1 MTSSIYKYLTA
12 LLFSFHAMLINMQVT
27 SAQVAEPTF
36 CNNQNTEG
44 YQRIEE
50 NGVRREYILYPSTL
64 ESPDTPVALVINFHG
79 YGDCASAYAED
90 IGNFYGLN
98 NLADGE
104 GFLLAY
110 PQAMIREKGDPYWEP
125 GDVGPD
131 IAINDVMFARRLVSD
146 VATKLQ
152 VDIEKT
158 FAVGFSNGG
167 MMAYDLACT
176 AADVFDSVAIMSGV
190 RLDGVC
196 EESIS
201 KSVLHFHGSDDS
213 VIPLDGSGDFPSVY
227 SSIDFWVEQNQIP
240 EGSEISS
247 VLNGGDVTLE
257 RHVGGR
263 EGTEVNLYVINT
275 EFDKPAGHSWF
286 SAQIEGR
293 TPNQIIWEFFSDS
306 KSSSPSLEAVAVDL
320 DTVNFREGDGDS
332 VVLAF
337 DLFGDVDGRLEG
349 LSITATG
356 ELNEVSDV
364 GLVKVH
370 LDENNNLVADPS
382 EFLDQSTYTAD
393 DGVINFEF
401 ATPVFTQGATVRILI
416 TYEL

>member
-1 MTSSIYKYLTA
+1 
-12 LLFSFHAMLINMQVT
+12 
-27 SAQVAEPTF
+27 
-36 CNNQNTEG
+36 
-44 YQRIEE
+44 
-50 NGVRREYILYPSTL
+50 
-64 ESPDTPVALVINFHG
+64 
-79 YGDCASAYAED
+79 
-90 IGNFYGLN
+90 
-98 NLADGE
+98 
-104 GFLLAY
+104 
-110 PQAMIREKGDPYWEP
+110 
-125 GDVGPD
+125 
-131 IAINDVMFARRLVSD
+131 
-146 VATKLQ
+146 
-152 VDIEKT
+152 
-158 FAVGFSNGG
+158 
-167 MMAYDLACT
+167 MAYDLACT

-190 RLDGVC
+190 RLDGAC
-196 EESIS
+196 DESIS

-263 EGTEVNLYVINT
+263 EGTEVALYVINT

-306 KSSSPSLEAVAVDL
+306 TSSSPSLEAVAVDL

-337 DLFGDVDGRLEG
+337 DLFGDVDGRLDG
-349 LSITATG
+349 FSITATG
-356 ELNEVSDV
+356 ELDEVTDV

-370 LDENNNLVADPS
+370 LDENKNLAADPS

-393 DGVINFEF
+393 DGVIDFEF
-401 ATPVFTQGATVRILI
+401 ANPVFTQGAAVRILI

>member
-1 MTSSIYKYLTA
+1 MRSSIYKYLTA
-12 LLFSFHAMLINMQVT
+12 LLFSFHAMLINVQVT

-98 NLADGE
+98 NLADDE
-104 GFLLAY
+104 GFLIAY

-131 IAINDVMFARRLVSD
+131 IAINDVMFAQRLVSD

-152 VDIEKT
+152 VQVEKT

-190 RLDGVC
+190 RLDGAC
-196 EESIS
+196 DESIS

-263 EGTEVNLYVINT
+263 EDTEVNLYVINT

-293 TPNQIIWEFFSDS
+293 TPSQIIWEFFSDS
-306 KSSSPSLEAVAVDL
+306 TSSAPSLEAVAVDL

-349 LSITATG
+349 LSIAATG

-393 DGVINFEF
+393 DSVINFEF
-401 ATPVFTQGATVRILI
+401 ANPVFTQGATVRILI

>member
-356 ELNEVSDV
+356 ELDEVSDV

>member
-1 MTSSIYKYLTA
+1 MKLSFHRYLTA
-12 LLFSFHAMLINMQVT
+12 ILFSFSTFLFNTGT
-27 SAQVAEPTF
+27 SAQVVEPTF

-44 YQRIEE
+44 YQRIED
-50 NGVRREYILYPSTL
+50 NGVGREYILYPSTL
-64 ESPDTPVALVINFHG
+64 ESSDTPSALIINFHG
-79 YGDCASAYAED
+79 YGDCANAYAED

-98 NLADGE
+98 DLADTE
-104 GFLLAY
+104 GFLIAY

-131 IAINDVMFARRLVSD
+131 ISINDVLFARRLVSD
-146 VATKLQ
+146 VANKLQ
-152 VDIEKT
+152 IDIERT

-190 RLDGVC
+190 RLDGAC
-196 EESIS
+196 DDSIS
-201 KSVLHFHGSDDS
+201 KSILHFHGSEDT
-213 VIPLDGSGDFPSVY
+213 VIPLDGRGDFPSVY
-227 SSIDFWVEQNQIP
+227 NSIEFWVRQNQIP
-240 EGSEISS
+240 EDSGVSS
-247 VLNGGDVTLE
+247 VLNGGEVTRE
-257 RHVGGR
+257 RYIGGR

-286 SAQIEGR
+286 SAQIEGK
-293 TPNQIIWEFFSDS
+293 TPNQIIWEFFSDATNS
-306 KSSSPSLEAVAVDL
+306 GASLEAVAVD
-320 DTVNFREGDGDS
+320 TETTNFREGDGDS

-337 DLFGDVDGRLEG
+337 DLVGDVDGRLDG

-356 ELNEVSDV
+356 ELDEVSNV

-382 EFLDQSTYTAD
+382 EFLDQSTYTLD
-393 DGVINFEF
+393 DGVIHFEF
-401 ATPVFTQGATVRILI
+401 ANPVFTRDAVVRILI

>member
-1 MTSSIYKYLTA
+1 MTSSIYKDLTA

-27 SAQVAEPTF
+27 FAQVAEPTF

-98 NLADGE
+98 NLADDE
-104 GFLLAY
+104 GFLIAY

-131 IAINDVMFARRLVSD
+131 IAINDVMFAQRLVSD

-152 VDIEKT
+152 VQVEKT

-190 RLDGVC
+190 RLDGAC
-196 EESIS
+196 DESIS

-263 EGTEVNLYVINT
+263 EDTEVNLYVINT

-293 TPNQIIWEFFSDS
+293 TPSQIIWEFFSDS
-306 KSSSPSLEAVAVDL
+306 TSSAPSLEAVAVDL

-349 LSITATG
+349 LSIAATG

-401 ATPVFTQGATVRILI
+401 ANPVFTQGATVRILI

>member
-1 MTSSIYKYLTA
+1 MRSSIYKYLTA
-12 LLFSFHAMLINMQVT
+12 LLFSFHAMLINVQVT

-50 NGVRREYILYPSTL
+50 NGVRREYILYPSIL

-98 NLADGE
+98 NLADDE
-104 GFLLAY
+104 GFLIAY

-131 IAINDVMFARRLVSD
+131 IAINDVMFAQRLVSD

-152 VDIEKT
+152 VQVEKT

-190 RLDGVC
+190 RLDGAC
-196 EESIS
+196 DESIS

-263 EGTEVNLYVINT
+263 EDTEVNLYVINT

-293 TPNQIIWEFFSDS
+293 TPSQIIWEFFSDS
-306 KSSSPSLEAVAVDL
+306 TSSAPSLEAVAVDL

-349 LSITATG
+349 LSIAATG

-401 ATPVFTQGATVRILI
+401 ANPVFTQGATVRILI

>member
-1 MTSSIYKYLTA
+1 MRSSIYKYLTA
-12 LLFSFHAMLINMQVT
+12 LLFSFHAMLINVQVT

-50 NGVRREYILYPSTL
+50 NGVRREYILYPSIL

-79 YGDCASAYAED
+79 YGDCAGAYAED

-98 NLADGE
+98 NLADDE
-104 GFLLAY
+104 GFLIAY

-131 IAINDVMFARRLVSD
+131 IAINDVMFAQRLVSD

-152 VDIEKT
+152 VQVEKT

-190 RLDGVC
+190 RLDGAC
-196 EESIS
+196 DESIS

-263 EGTEVNLYVINT
+263 EDTEVNLYVINT

-293 TPNQIIWEFFSDS
+293 TPSQIIWEFFSDS
-306 KSSSPSLEAVAVDL
+306 TSSSPSLEAVAVDL

-349 LSITATG
+349 LSIAATG

-382 EFLDQSTYTAD
+382 EFLGQSTYTAD

-401 ATPVFTQGATVRILI
+401 ANPVFTQGGTVRILI

>member
-1 MTSSIYKYLTA
+1 MKSSIYKYLTA
-12 LLFSFHAMLINMQVT
+12 LLFSFHALFINIQVT

-64 ESPDTPVALVINFHG
+64 ESRDTPVALVINFHG

-98 NLADGE
+98 NLADDE
-104 GFLLAY
+104 GFLIVY

-146 VATKLQ
+146 VANKLQ
-152 VDIEKT
+152 IDIEKT

-263 EGTEVNLYVINT
+263 EGTEVNLYVINA

-306 KSSSPSLEAVAVDL
+306 TSSSLSLEAVAVDL

-356 ELNEVSDV
+356 ELDEVSDV

-393 DGVINFEF
+393 DGVISFEF
-401 ATPVFTQGATVRILI
+401 ANPVFTQGATVRILI

>member
-1 MTSSIYKYLTA
+1 MKSSIYKYLTA
-12 LLFSFHAMLINMQVT
+12 LLFSFHALFINIQVT

-64 ESPDTPVALVINFHG
+64 ESRDTPVALVINFHG

-98 NLADGE
+98 NLADDE
-104 GFLLAY
+104 GFLIVY

-146 VATKLQ
+146 VANKLQ
-152 VDIEKT
+152 IDIEKT

-306 KSSSPSLEAVAVDL
+306 TSSSQSLEAVPVDL

-356 ELNEVSDV
+356 ELDEVSDV

-393 DGVINFEF
+393 DGVISFEF
-401 ATPVFTQGATVRILI
+401 ANPVFTQGATVRILI

>member
-1 MTSSIYKYLTA
+1 MNLSSHSYLTA
-12 LLFSFHAMLINMQVT
+12 LLFSTNAFLFNAQVT
-27 SAQVAEPTF
+27 SAQVVEPTF

-50 NGVRREYILYPSTL
+50 NGVGREYILYPSTL
-64 ESPDTPVALVINFHG
+64 ESSDTSLALVINFHG
-79 YGDCASAYAED
+79 YGDCANAYAED

-98 NLADGE
+98 NLADDK
-104 GFLLAY
+104 GFLIAY
-110 PQAMIREKGDPYWEP
+110 PQALIREKGDPYWEP

-131 IAINDVMFARRLVSD
+131 IAINDVMFAQRLVSD

-152 VDIEKT
+152 VEIEKT

-306 KSSSPSLEAVAVDL
+306 TSSSPSLEAVAVDL

-337 DLFGDVDGRLEG
+337 DLLGDVDGRLEG

-356 ELNEVSDV
+356 ELDEVSDV

-401 ATPVFTQGATVRILI
+401 ANPVFTQGTTVRILV

>member
-64 ESPDTPVALVINFHG
+64 ESPDTPVALIINFHG

-110 PQAMIREKGDPYWEP
+110 PQAMIRDKGDPYWEP

-158 FAVGFSNGG
+158 FAAGFSNGG

-337 DLFGDVDGRLEG
+337 DLLGDVDGRLEG

-356 ELNEVSDV
+356 ELDEVSDV

-401 ATPVFTQGATVRILI
+401 ANPVFTQGATVRILI

>member
-12 LLFSFHAMLINMQVT
+12 LLFSLHAMLINMQGT

-50 NGVRREYILYPSTL
+50 NGVRREYTLYPSTL
-64 ESPDTPVALVINFHG
+64 ESSDTPLTLVINFHG

-98 NLADGE
+98 NLADDE
-104 GFLLAY
+104 GFLIAY

-263 EGTEVNLYVINT
+263 EDTEVNLYVINT

-293 TPNQIIWEFFSDS
+293 TPNQIIWEFFLDS
-306 KSSSPSLEAVAVDL
+306 TSSSQSLEAVPVDL

-356 ELNEVSDV
+356 ELDEVSDV

-370 LDENNNLVADPS
+370 LDENNNLIADPS

-401 ATPVFTQGATVRILI
+401 ANPVITQGATVRILI

>member
-1 MTSSIYKYLTA
+1 MNSSIHRYLTA
-12 LLFSFHAMLINMQVT
+12 LLLSFSAFFINMQVT

-36 CNNQNTEG
+36 CDNQNTEG

-50 NGVRREYILYPSTL
+50 SGVGREYILYPSTL
-64 ESPDTPVALVINFHG
+64 ESPDAPSALVINFHG
-79 YGDCASAYAED
+79 YGDCANAYAED
-90 IGNFYGLN
+90 IGHFYGLN
-98 NLADGE
+98 NVADEE
-104 GFLLAY
+104 GFLIAY

-131 IAINDVMFARRLVSD
+131 IASNDVMFAQRLVSD

-152 VDIEKT
+152 IDIEKT

-190 RLDGVC
+190 RLDGAC
-196 EESIS
+196 DESIS
-201 KSVLHFHGSDDS
+201 KSVLHFHGRDDP

-227 SSIDFWVEQNQIP
+227 SVIDFWVEQNQIP

-263 EGTEVNLYVINT
+263 EGTEVNLYVLNT

-306 KSSSPSLEAVAVDL
+306 TSSSPSLEAVAVDL
-320 DTVNFREGDGDS
+320 ETVNFREGDGDS

-337 DLFGDVDGRLEG
+337 DLFGDVDGRLDG

-356 ELNEVSDV
+356 ELDDVSDV

-370 LDENNNLVADPS
+370 LDENKNLAADPS

-393 DGVINFEF
+393 DGVVNFEF
-401 ATPVFTQGATVRILI
+401 ANPVFTKGATVRILI

>member
-1 MTSSIYKYLTA
+1 MKSSIYKYLTA
-12 LLFSFHAMLINMQVT
+12 LLFSFHALFMNMQVT
-27 SAQVAEPTF
+27 FAQVTEPTF

-50 NGVRREYILYPSTL
+50 NGVGREYILYPPTL
-64 ESPDTPVALVINFHG
+64 ESPDISLKLVINFHG
-79 YGDCASAYAED
+79 YGDCAGAYAED

-98 NLADGE
+98 NLADDE
-104 GFLLAY
+104 GFLIVY

-131 IAINDVMFARRLVSD
+131 IAVNDVMFAQRLVSD

-152 VDIEKT
+152 VEIEKT

-190 RLDGVC
+190 RLDGEC
-196 EESIS
+196 DESIS

-257 RHVGGR
+257 RHVGGK

-275 EFDKPAGHSWF
+275 EFEKPAGHSWF

-306 KSSSPSLEAVAVDL
+306 TSSSPSLEAVAVDL

-337 DLFGDVDGRLEG
+337 DLFGDVDGRLDG

-356 ELNEVSDV
+356 ELDEVSDV

-370 LDENNNLVADPS
+370 LDENNNLAADPS
-382 EFLDQSTYTAD
+382 EFLDQSTFTAD

-401 ATPVFTQGATVRILI
+401 ANPVFTQGATVRILI

>member
-1 MTSSIYKYLTA
+1 MKSSIYKYLTA
-12 LLFSFHAMLINMQVT
+12 LLFSFHALFMNMQVT
-27 SAQVAEPTF
+27 FAQVTEPTF

-50 NGVRREYILYPSTL
+50 NGVGREYILYPPTL
-64 ESPDTPVALVINFHG
+64 ESPDISLKLVINFHG

-98 NLADGE
+98 NLADDE
-104 GFLLAY
+104 GFLIVY

-146 VATKLQ
+146 VANKLQ
-152 VDIEKT
+152 IDIEKT

-190 RLDGVC
+190 RLDGAC
-196 EESIS
+196 DESIS

-306 KSSSPSLEAVAVDL
+306 TSSSPSLEAVAVDL

-332 VVLAF
+332 IVLAF
-337 DLFGDVDGRLEG
+337 DLFGDVDGRLDG

-356 ELNEVSDV
+356 ELDEVSDV

-370 LDENNNLVADPS
+370 LDENNNLFADPS
-382 EFLDQSTYTAD
+382 EFLYQSTYTAD
-393 DGVINFEF
+393 DGSINFEF
-401 ATPVFTQGATVRILI
+401 ANPVFTQGATVRILI

>member
-1 MTSSIYKYLTA
+1 
-12 LLFSFHAMLINMQVT
+12 
-27 SAQVAEPTF
+27 
-36 CNNQNTEG
+36 
-44 YQRIEE
+44 
-50 NGVRREYILYPSTL
+50 
-64 ESPDTPVALVINFHG
+64 
-79 YGDCASAYAED
+79 
-90 IGNFYGLN
+90 
-98 NLADGE
+98 
-104 GFLLAY
+104 
-110 PQAMIREKGDPYWEP
+110 MIREKGDPYWEP
-125 GDVGPD
+125 GDVGAD
-131 IAINDVMFARRLVSD
+131 IAINDVMFARRLVAD
-146 VATKLQ
+146 VANKLQ
-152 VDIEKT
+152 IDIEKT

-176 AADVFDSVAIMSGV
+176 AADIFESVAIMSGV
-190 RLDGVC
+190 RLDGAC
-196 EESIS
+196 DESIS

-240 EGSEISS
+240 EGSEVSS
-247 VLNGGDVTLE
+247 VLNGGDVSLE
-257 RHVGGR
+257 RYVGGR

-286 SAQIEGR
+286 SAQIEGK

-306 KSSSPSLEAVAVDL
+306 TSSSPSLGAVAVDL

-337 DLFGDVDGRLEG
+337 DLFGDVDGRLDG

-356 ELNEVSDV
+356 DLDEVSDV

-370 LDENNNLVADPS
+370 LDENNNLAADPS

-401 ATPVFTQGATVRILI
+401 ANPVFTQGATVRILI

>member
-1 MTSSIYKYLTA
+1 MKSSIYKYLTA
-12 LLFSFHAMLINMQVT
+12 LLFSFHAMLINVQVT

-79 YGDCASAYAED
+79 YGDCAKSYAED

-98 NLADGE
+98 NLADDE
-104 GFLLAY
+104 GFLIVY

-146 VATKLQ
+146 VANKLQ
-152 VDIEKT
+152 IDIEKT

-263 EGTEVNLYVINT
+263 EGTEVNLYVINA

-306 KSSSPSLEAVAVDL
+306 TSSSLSLEAVAVDL

-356 ELNEVSDV
+356 ELDEVSDV

-393 DGVINFEF
+393 DGVISFEF
-401 ATPVFTQGATVRILI
+401 ANPVFTQGATVRILI

>member
-1 MTSSIYKYLTA
+1 MNLSSHSYLTA
-12 LLFSFHAMLINMQVT
+12 LLFSTNAFLFNAQVT
-27 SAQVAEPTF
+27 SAQVVEPTF

-50 NGVRREYILYPSTL
+50 NGVGREYILYPSTL
-64 ESPDTPVALVINFHG
+64 ESSDTSLALVINFHG
-79 YGDCASAYAED
+79 YGDCANAYAED

-98 NLADGE
+98 NLADDE
-104 GFLLAY
+104 GFLIAY
-110 PQAMIREKGDPYWEP
+110 PQALIREKGDPYWEP

-306 KSSSPSLEAVAVDL
+306 TSSSPSLEAVAVDL

-337 DLFGDVDGRLEG
+337 DLLGDVDGRLEG

-356 ELNEVSDV
+356 ELDEVSDV

-401 ATPVFTQGATVRILI
+401 ANPVFTQGATVRILI

>member
-1 MTSSIYKYLTA
+1 MKSSIYKYLTA
-12 LLFSFHAMLINMQVT
+12 LLFSFHALFMNMQVT
-27 SAQVAEPTF
+27 FAQVTEPTF

-50 NGVRREYILYPSTL
+50 NGVGREYILYPPTL
-64 ESPDTPVALVINFHG
+64 ESPDISLKLVINFHG
-79 YGDCASAYAED
+79 YGDCAGAYAED

-98 NLADGE
+98 NLADDE
-104 GFLLAY
+104 GFLIVY

-146 VATKLQ
+146 VANKLQ
-152 VDIEKT
+152 IDIEKT

-190 RLDGVC
+190 RLDGAC
-196 EESIS
+196 DESIS

-263 EGTEVNLYVINT
+263 EGTEVKLYVINT

-306 KSSSPSLEAVAVDL
+306 TSSSPSLEAVAVDL

-337 DLFGDVDGRLEG
+337 DLFGNVDGRLEG

-356 ELNEVSDV
+356 ELDEVSDV

-370 LDENNNLVADPS
+370 LDENNNLIADPS

-401 ATPVFTQGATVRILI
+401 ANPVFTQGGTVRILI

>member
-1 MTSSIYKYLTA
+1 MKSSIYKYLTA
-12 LLFSFHAMLINMQVT
+12 LLFSFHTLFMNMQVT
-27 SAQVAEPTF
+27 FAQVTEPTF

-50 NGVRREYILYPSTL
+50 NGVGREYILYPPTL
-64 ESPDTPVALVINFHG
+64 ESPDISLKLVINFHG
-79 YGDCASAYAED
+79 YGDCAGAYAED

-98 NLADGE
+98 NLADDE
-104 GFLLAY
+104 GFLIVY

-146 VATKLQ
+146 VANKLQ
-152 VDIEKT
+152 IDIEKT

-190 RLDGVC
+190 RLDGAC
-196 EESIS
+196 DESIS

-306 KSSSPSLEAVAVDL
+306 TSSSPSLEAVAVDL

-332 VVLAF
+332 IVLAF
-337 DLFGDVDGRLEG
+337 DLFGDVDGRLDG

-356 ELNEVSDV
+356 ELDEVSDV

-370 LDENNNLVADPS
+370 LDENNNLFADPS
-382 EFLDQSTYTAD
+382 EFLYQSTYTAD
-393 DGVINFEF
+393 DGSINFKF
-401 ATPVFTQGATVRILI
+401 ANPVFTQGATVRILI

>member
-1 MTSSIYKYLTA
+1 MKSSIYKYLTA
-12 LLFSFHAMLINMQVT
+12 LLFSFHALFMNMQVT
-27 SAQVAEPTF
+27 FAQVAEPTF

-50 NGVRREYILYPSTL
+50 NGAGREYILYPSTL
-64 ESPDTPVALVINFHG
+64 ESSDTPLALVINFHG
-79 YGDCASAYAED
+79 YGDCANAYAED

-98 NLADGE
+98 NLADDE
-104 GFLLAY
+104 GFLIAY

-131 IAINDVMFARRLVSD
+131 IAVNDVMFAQRLVSD

-152 VDIEKT
+152 VEIEKT

-176 AADVFDSVAIMSGV
+176 AADLFDSVAIMSGV
-190 RLDGVC
+190 RLDGEC
-196 EESIS
+196 DESIS

-286 SAQIEGR
+286 SSLIEGR

-306 KSSSPSLEAVAVDL
+306 TGSSLSLEAVAVDL

-356 ELNEVSDV
+356 ELDEVSDV

-393 DGVINFEF
+393 DGVISFEF
-401 ATPVFTQGATVRILI
+401 ANPVFTQGATVRILI

>member
-1 MTSSIYKYLTA
+1 MRSSIYKYLTA
-12 LLFSFHAMLINMQVT
+12 LLFSFHAMLINVQVT

-36 CNNQNTEG
+36 CNNQNTVG

-79 YGDCASAYAED
+79 YGDCAGAYAED

-98 NLADGE
+98 NLADDE
-104 GFLLAY
+104 GFLIAY

-131 IAINDVMFARRLVSD
+131 IAINDVMFAQRLVSD

-152 VDIEKT
+152 VQVEKT

-190 RLDGVC
+190 RLDGAC
-196 EESIS
+196 DESIS

-263 EGTEVNLYVINT
+263 EDTEVNLYVINT

-286 SAQIEGR
+286 SAPIEGR
-293 TPNQIIWEFFSDS
+293 TPSQIIWEFFSDS
-306 KSSSPSLEAVAVDL
+306 TSSSPSLEAVAVDL

-349 LSITATG
+349 LSIAATG

-401 ATPVFTQGATVRILI
+401 ANPVFTQGASVRILI

>member
-1 MTSSIYKYLTA
+1 
-12 LLFSFHAMLINMQVT
+12 
-27 SAQVAEPTF
+27 
-36 CNNQNTEG
+36 
-44 YQRIEE
+44 
-50 NGVRREYILYPSTL
+50 
-64 ESPDTPVALVINFHG
+64 
-79 YGDCASAYAED
+79 
-90 IGNFYGLN
+90 
-98 NLADGE
+98 
-104 GFLLAY
+104 
-110 PQAMIREKGDPYWEP
+110 MIREKGDPYWEP

-146 VATKLQ
+146 VANKLQ
-152 VDIEKT
+152 IDIEKT

-263 EGTEVNLYVINT
+263 EGTEVNLYVINA

-306 KSSSPSLEAVAVDL
+306 TSSSLSLEAVAVDL

-356 ELNEVSDV
+356 ELDEVSDV

-393 DGVINFEF
+393 DGVISFEF
-401 ATPVFTQGATVRILI
+401 ANPVFTQGATVRILI

>member
-1 MTSSIYKYLTA
+1 MKLSLHRYLTA
-12 LLFSFHAMLINMQVT
+12 LLFSFSAFLTNMQVT

-50 NGVRREYILYPSTL
+50 NGVGREYILYPSTL
-64 ESPDTPVALVINFHG
+64 ESPDTPSVLLINFHG
-79 YGDCASAYAED
+79 YGDCANAYAED
-90 IGNFYGLN
+90 IGNLYGLN
-98 NLADGE
+98 NLADDE
-104 GFLLAY
+104 GFLVAY

-146 VATKLQ
+146 VANKLQ
-152 VDIEKT
+152 IEIERT

-167 MMAYDLACT
+167 MMSYDLACT

-190 RLDGVC
+190 RLDGAC
-196 EESIS
+196 DDSIS
-201 KSVLHFHGSDDS
+201 KSILHFHGSDDS
-213 VIPLDGSGDFPSVY
+213 IIPLDGSGDFPSVY

-240 EGSEISS
+240 EGSQISS

-263 EGTEVNLYVINT
+263 EGTEVNFYVINT

-286 SAQIEGR
+286 SAEIEGR
-293 TPNQIIWEFFSDS
+293 TPNQIIWELFSDS
-306 KSSSPSLEAVAVDL
+306 ISSSPSMEAITVDL

-337 DLFGDVDGRLEG
+337 DLFGDIDGRLDG
-349 LSITATG
+349 ISIMANG
-356 ELNEVSDV
+356 ELDDV
-364 GLVKVH
+364 RDIGLVKVH
-370 LDENNNLVADPS
+370 LDENNNLVADSS
-382 EFLDQSTYTAD
+382 EFLGQSTYTED
-393 DGVINFEF
+393 DGVINFDF
-401 ATPVFTQGATVRILI
+401 ANPVFTEGETVRILI

>member
-1 MTSSIYKYLTA
+1 MKFSLNRYLTA
-12 LLFSFHAMLINMQVT
+12 LLFSFNALLINMQVT

-50 NGVRREYILYPSTL
+50 NGVGREYILYPSTP
-64 ESPDTPVALVINFHG
+64 ESSDTPSALVLNFHG
-79 YGDCASAYAED
+79 YGDCASAYAEN
-90 IGNFYGLN
+90 IGNVYELN
-98 NLADGE
+98 NLADDE
-104 GFLLAY
+104 GFLIAY

-131 IAINDVMFARRLVSD
+131 IAVNDVMFARRLVSD
-146 VATKLQ
+146 VANKLQ
-152 VDIEKT
+152 IDIEKT

-190 RLDGVC
+190 RLDGAC
-196 EESIS
+196 DESIS

-247 VLNGGDVTLE
+247 VLNGGEVTLE

-263 EGTEVNLYVINT
+263 NGTEVNLYVINT

-293 TPNQIIWEFFSDS
+293 TPNQIIWKFFSDS
-306 KSSSPSLEAVAVDL
+306 TSLSPSLEAVAVDL
-320 DTVNFREGDGDS
+320 DTVNFRQGDGDS

-337 DLFGDVDGRLEG
+337 DLFGDVDGRLDG

-356 ELNEVSDV
+356 ELDEVSDV

-370 LDENNNLVADPS
+370 LDENSNLAADPS
-382 EFLDQSTYTAD
+382 EFLGQSTYTAD
-393 DGVINFEF
+393 DGIINFEF
-401 ATPVFTQGATVRILI
+401 ANPVFTQGTTVRILI

>member
-1 MTSSIYKYLTA
+1 MKSSIYKYLTV
-12 LLFSFHAMLINMQVT
+12 LLFSFYASLINMQVT
-27 SAQVAEPTF
+27 FAQVAEPTF
-36 CNNQNTEG
+36 CNNQNTVG
-44 YQRIEE
+44 YQQIEE

-64 ESPDTPVALVINFHG
+64 ESPGTPLALIINFHG
-79 YGDCASAYAED
+79 YGDCANAYAED

-98 NLADGE
+98 NLADDK
-104 GFLLAY
+104 GFLIAY

-131 IAINDVMFARRLVSD
+131 IAINDVMFARRIVSD
-146 VATKLQ
+146 VANKLQ
-152 VDIEKT
+152 IEIENT

-190 RLDGVC
+190 RLDGAC
-196 EESIS
+196 DESIS

-306 KSSSPSLEAVAVDL
+306 TSSSPSLEAVAVDL

-337 DLFGDVDGRLEG
+337 DLFGDVDGRLDG
-349 LSITATG
+349 FSITATG
-356 ELNEVSDV
+356 ELDEVTDV

-370 LDENNNLVADPS
+370 LDENKNLAADPS

-393 DGVINFEF
+393 DGVIDFEF
-401 ATPVFTQGATVRILI
+401 ANPVFTQGAAVRILI